1 MKRIWLILAAFLGLA
16 ATSLPAT
23 ADIQYT
29 LNQGGSVG
37 PTPFNYGTVNLHQVG
52 TGSSA
57 YITVTVTLSAGEV
70 FLTTG
75 SHSGFTWNLL
85 GSTTPTSITITSAN
99 AGGFTVKPFNGSYGN
114 SPFGDFEYA
123 IENNN
128 TGGDGGIAGPLVFD
142 IKKTGGLLLTDTLFS
157 ANANGNFF
165 AADIGTGCTL
175 GSKGKYAC
183 AATGVVAANDPPTQ
197 IPEPG
202 TWILSMAGL
211 AGLTVLYRR
220 RKLAR
225 A

>member
-16 ATSLPAT
+16 ATSLPAM

-52 TGSSA
+52 TGGSA

-85 GSTTPTSITITSAN
+85 GSTTPDSVTITSAN
-99 AGGFTVKPFNGSYGN
+99 AGGFTVRPFNGSYGN

-123 IENNN
+123 IENKD
-128 TGGDGGIAGPLVFD
+128 TGGNGGIAGPLVFD
-142 IKKTGGLLLTDTLFS
+142 IKRTGGLLLTDTLFS
-157 ANANGNFF
+157 ANADGNFF
-165 AADIGTGCTL
+165 GSDIGTGCTF
-175 GSKGKYAC
+175 SSGKWGC
-183 AATGVVAANDPPTQ
+183 AKTGVVAANTR
-197 IPEPG
+197 IPEPQ
-202 TWILSMAGL
+202 TWLLFFAGL
-211 AGLTVLYRR
+211 AGLTALVMLQRR